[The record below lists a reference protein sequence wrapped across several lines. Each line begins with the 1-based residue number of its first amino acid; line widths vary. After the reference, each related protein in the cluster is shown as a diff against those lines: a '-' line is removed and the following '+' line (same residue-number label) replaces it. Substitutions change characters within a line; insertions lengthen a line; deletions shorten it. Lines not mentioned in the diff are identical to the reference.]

1 MAERLKTPAKAIKD
15 NLLLTNKEDVWAYYK
30 VKPTSISFANKKKR
44 ARFMRDQQKFLEE
57 IVDYTDFHFIMY
69 PKDFELEERMEDLAM
84 DFAEDTRDSAEYYA
98 EETIHLLEAKLG
110 KVTKYAFALG
120 IRLKEGVFKLDDS
133 LRENAER
140 FLLRFTDNLVNM
152 MGFENAAYDDKL
164 RQYSQ
169 AQSDVESIV
178 MAIDG
183 EAMTEEE
190 LVYLNRFNFIRGIA
204 HHPKEESFHKKI
216 SAINNTQID
225 PNYPHMLE
233 LSTDIGTS
241 YVSFVVIDEFLDNMS
256 DMDLFYTC
264 QRLPFPVEVN
274 IKAQAERKSQT
285 KTALTF
291 KKQATKDSANEQYRA
306 GDEVEE
312 STELAYTMVRHLQ
325 NELKRE
331 ESYLFN
337 WLASVIVTGET
348 PEECQERA
356 LLTKRH
362 LQSEEIKARVP
373 VADQL
378 SLFYKY
384 LQGEKLGMTDLSWIQ
399 KTLQDGIA
407 ELSFGLS
414 EELGSKIG
422 WLIGYIDRYDEHLS
436 REHAVNAARDPV
448 LYHPLIANQ
457 QIKGSKTRSIH
468 ELITGDTGGGKSYLA
483 KMIFIYTSLLNIS
496 SLYIDPKKEMRKW
509 FMRVINNKKIQT
521 DYPWFIDL
529 VQTYHFITLDAKEE
543 ENWGALDPIVFLPA
557 LEAKELSQV
566 VMNQLY
572 NFTGKEREQTVY
584 LQCLAEVIERK
595 KQGENVGSM
604 HVIDMMTEHKEEGVR
619 LIGELIREKISG
631 SILKLLFHDG
641 STSALDLTNKRTTII
656 EVEGL
661 DLPEA
666 DQSIDLYTES
676 NWYSSAVMFALGKF
690 CELFGRDKN
699 KKTKVFIDEAW
710 IFSTNAQGKRVKKSM
725 LHVGRSYD
733 NSMCF
738 ISQSVNEAISEEE
751 HGNFGMFFAFD
762 EPNNRPAVLDVLGI
776 EQSEE
781 NLERFDDFWQG
792 QCYFKDY
799 YGHVG
804 KMTVDC
810 PFEEWGKAL
819 ETVKKSAV
827 AEAEEKYA

>member
-1 MAERLKTPAKAIKD
+1 MPEKLTTPAKAIKD
-15 NLLLTNKEDVWAYYK
+15 NLLLTKKEDVWAYYK
-30 VKPTSISFANKKKR
+30 IKPTCISFANKKKR
-44 ARFMRDQQKFLEE
+44 ARFMHDQQKFLEE
-57 IVDYTDFHFIMY
+57 IVDYADFHFIMY
-69 PKDFELEERMEDLAM
+69 PKDYELKERMEDLSM
-84 DFAEDTRDSAEYYA
+84 DFAEDVREIAEYYS
-98 EETIHLLEAKLG
+98 EETVNILEAKLG
-110 KVTKYAFALG
+110 EITKYSFALG
-120 IRLKEGVFKLDDS
+120 IRLKDNIFKLDDS

-140 FLLRFTDNLVNM
+140 FLLRFTDNLVTM
-152 MGFENAAYDDKL
+152 LGFENAAYDEVLK
-164 RQYSQ
+164 QYVQS
-169 AQSDVESIV
+169 QSDVESIV
-178 MAIDG
+178 MSIDG
-183 EAMTEEE
+183 EPMTESE
-190 LVYLNRFNFIRGIA
+190 LVYLNRFNFIRGMS
-204 HHPKEESFHKKI
+204 HHPNEETFHKGI
-216 SAINNTQID
+216 SSINNTQID

-233 LSTDIGTS
+233 LSADIGKS

-274 IKAQAERKSQT
+274 IKAQIERKSQT
-285 KTALTF
+285 KTSLTF

-331 ESYLFN
+331 ETCLFN
-337 WLASVIVTGET
+337 WLASVVVTGET

-356 LLTKRH
+356 LLVKRH

-378 SLFYKY
+378 NLFYKY
-384 LQGEKLGMTDLSWIQ
+384 LEGEKLGMTDLSWMQ
-399 KTLQDGIA
+399 KTLQDGIS
-407 ELSFGLS
+407 ELAFGLT
-414 EELGSKIG
+414 EELGSKVG

-436 REHAVNAARDPV
+436 RENAVSAARDPV

-468 ELITGDTGGGKSYLA
+468 ELITGDTGGGKSFLA
-483 KMIFIYTSLLNIS
+483 KMIFIYTSLLSIK

-509 FMRVINNKKIQT
+509 FEKVVSNNQIQIE
-521 DYPWFIDL
+521 YPWFTDL
-529 VQTYHFITLDAKEE
+529 VKTYHFITLDANNE
-543 ENWGALDPIVFLPA
+543 ENWGALDPIVFLPP

-572 NFTGKEREQTVY
+572 NFSGKEREQTVY
-584 LQCLAEVIERK
+584 LQCLAEVIERRS
-595 KQGENVGSM
+595 QGENVGSM
-604 HVIDMMTEHKEEGVR
+604 HVIELMLNHKEKGVR
-619 LIGELIREKISG
+619 LVAELIQEKISD

-641 STSALDLTNKRTTII
+641 STSSLDLTDKRTTII

-661 DLPEA
+661 DLPEV
-666 DQSIDLYTES
+666 DQDVDLYTES
-676 NWYSSAVMFALGKF
+676 HWNSSAIMFALGKF
-690 CELFGRDKN
+690 CELFGRDKS
-699 KKTKVFIDEAW
+699 KKTKVFIDESW

-725 LHVGRSYD
+725 LRVGRSCD

-738 ISQSVNEAISEEE
+738 ISQSVNDGVTEEE
-751 HGNFGMFFAFD
+751 TGNFGMFFAFD
-762 EPNNRPAVLDVLGI
+762 EPNNRPAVLNVLGI

-781 NLERFDDFWQG
+781 NLDRFDDFWQG

-799 YGHVG
+799 YGNVG

-810 PFEEWGKAL
+810 IFEEWGKAF
-819 ETVKKSAV
+819 ETVTKSAV
-827 AEAEEKYA
+827 ALAEEKYA